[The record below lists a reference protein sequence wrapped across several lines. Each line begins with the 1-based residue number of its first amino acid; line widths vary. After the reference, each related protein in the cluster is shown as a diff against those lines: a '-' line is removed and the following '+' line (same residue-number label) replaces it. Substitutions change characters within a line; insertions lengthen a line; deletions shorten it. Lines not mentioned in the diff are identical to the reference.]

1 MRFFDLNKVC
11 INGSTKPLPK
21 SVYNKRLNAY
31 ICKGICNLILC
42 FVWNYKEYIKKYFLG
57 QSFQLYLNKNEI
69 LLFV

>member
-42 FVWNYKEYIKKYFLG
+42 FVWNYKEYIKKVFFG
-57 QSFQLYLNKNEI
+57 SVISTVFK
-69 LLFV
+69 